1 MDIGKYWNKCVQ
13 DNILSTKE
21 VLMNCFMCKGD
32 LENKN
37 TTFMV
42 ELNNCIIIIKN
53 VPSQVCKQCGEVS
66 YSNEVAKQLERLVN
80 SVKNTITEITVIN
93 YTEKVA

>member
-1 MDIGKYWNKCVQ
+1 
-13 DNILSTKE
+13 
-21 VLMNCFMCKGD
+21 MNCFMFKGD

-42 ELNNCIIIIKN
+42 ELYNCIIIIKN
-53 VPSQVCKQCGEVS
+53 VPSQVCKQCEEVS
-66 YSNEVAKQLERLVN
+66 YSNEVAKQLEKLVN
-80 SVKNTITEITVIN
+80 SVKNAITEITVIN

>member
-1 MDIGKYWNKCVQ
+1 MGKRYENKKGEEIV
-13 DNILSTKE
+13 
-21 VLMNCFMCKGD
+21 MNCFMCKGK

-42 ELNNCIIIIKN
+42 ELDNCIIIIIKN
-53 VPSQVCKQCGEVS
+53 VPSQVCKQCGEIS
-66 YSNEVAKQLERLVN
+66 YSNEVAKQLEKLVN
-80 SVKNTITEITVIN
+80 SVRNAITEITVIN